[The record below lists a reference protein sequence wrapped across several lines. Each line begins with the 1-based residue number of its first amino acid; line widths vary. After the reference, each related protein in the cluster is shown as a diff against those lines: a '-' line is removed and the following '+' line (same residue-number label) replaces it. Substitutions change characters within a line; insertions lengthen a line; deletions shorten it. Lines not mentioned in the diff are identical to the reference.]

1 MGAMGPISVGGSP
14 VMIHVYLENVDEVA
28 ARAVAEGGELVRP
41 VQDQFYGDRSGM
53 FKDPWGHSWAIAT
66 HIEDLAPEEVA
77 RRAAEM
83 GKGGEC

>member
-1 MGAMGPISVGGSP
+1 
-14 VMIHVYLENVDEVA
+14 
-28 ARAVAEGGELVRP
+28 
-41 VQDQFYGDRSGM
+41 M